1 MGGGEDRGLA
11 AGQTVLRVSD
21 TDLTSTDVRGTALQ
35 HALLSYMFG
44 SSILAAAVNLIAGL
58 S

>member
-1 MGGGEDRGLA
+1 MI
-11 AGQTVLRVSD
+11 RVSD

-44 SSILAAAVNLIAGL
+44 SSNLAAAVNLIAGL